1 MWVPSCDSTMTR
13 VSGDSSTLR
22 AMNPGPDRSF
32 RRLEAW
38 RAARDLV
45 AEVYRTSVEWPASE
59 RFGLTSQVRRAAVS
73 VAANI
78 AEGAARRGPRAWRH
92 FLDIALGSLAEVE
105 CLLELV
111 VTVGLAEEPELAGV
125 REACGRTARLTWAL
139 AKSLRRATGSPPP
152 PS

>member
-1 MWVPSCDSTMTR
+1 MPR
-13 VSGDSSTLR
+13 RR
-22 AMNPGPDRSF
+22 AIHAGMDASPDRSF
-32 RRLEAW
+32 RRLDAW

-45 AEVYRTSVEWPASE
+45 AEVYRLSVAWPASE
-59 RFGLTSQVRRAAVS
+59 RFGLTSQLRRAAVS

-78 AEGAARRGPRAWRH
+78 AEGTARRGPRAWRQ

-111 VTVGLAEEPELAGV
+111 VTVGLAEEPQLAAA

-139 AKSLRRATGSPPP
+139 ATSLRRAAGRAAPPA
-152 PS
+152 